1 MYGKGHHWALCIAGL
16 WAFEHW
22 NLILLDEHV

>member
-22 NLILLDEHV
+22 NLILEEHV